1 MDADTMKPFGF
12 SEYPDWRWRCVM
24 RNIKR
29 IGDACTAEEYFSDP
43 GEEALLEDETLAL
56 FAFPYLRQRLY
67 PDAGDAMSEE
77 RGLAMMLAL
86 RAANEEYITSRSDS
100 LNLEAGV
107 LGGRARG
114 ELLVNPGE
122 MTPPAQIVYERLFCD
137 VRPFLSDTA
146 AVCRLLFRDQERVH
160 ARGGYDLICKITAY
174 ALGFDEYQQWRC
186 GSPSDRVHMLHFATD
201 SLVRYCGEGLLIQFF
216 HWECPLL
223 DRAMVVGKEGLK
235 LAHHSF
241 GELIEGVDHDG
252 AVVQIGDAVFKDAH
266 QRHVD
271 AGPLHTLDAVL
282 GMLERRRIVVETD
295 LRPAVRE
302 DKQHFAFLTADGEFP
317 RGEEDGL
324 AQRRQILTAHMIEAS
339 RGAAE

>member
-1 MDADTMKPFGF
+1 MDEDTMKMFGF
-12 SEYPDWRWRCVM
+12 GEYPDWRWRCVM
-24 RNIKR
+24 RHIKR
-29 IGDACTAEEYFSDP
+29 IGDVGTAEEYFSGS

-67 PDAGDAMSEE
+67 PDASDAMPEE

-122 MTPPAQIVYERLFCD
+122 MTPAAQIVYERLFFD
-137 VRPFLSDTA
+137 VRPFLGDTG

-201 SLVRYCGEGLLIQFF
+201 SLVRYLDGLRLLGLDKPDDMEKSFA
-216 HWECPLL
+216 CLL
-223 DRAMVVGKEGLK
+223 DLLPK
-235 LAHHSF
+235 SF
-241 GELIEGVDHDG
+241 VWEQG
-252 AVVQIGDAVFKDAH
+252 
-266 QRHVD
+266 
-271 AGPLHTLDAVL
+271 
-282 GMLERRRIVVETD
+282 RRRCRVYSIKEME
-295 LRPAVRE
+295 AVSALLPE
-302 DKQHFAFLTADGEFP
+302 GDQ
-317 RGEEDGL
+317 
-324 AQRRQILTAHMIEAS
+324 
-339 RGAAE
+339 GAG